1 MRKWVGR
8 VLVCGSFA
16 VSIILTFYSAKYSFN
31 NPDPQAYYV
40 EGTDETEPQLVPT
53 ADVNVDG
60 VVPIHGLYDLWFKI
74 MFASM
79 VLFYFVFFGI
89 IFCYNKGYQRMV
101 QYTTVGFTSY
111 CTIVFIMGMLFRFGE
126 AGKFASS
133 DAADM
138 SESSALLRQE

>member
-60 VVPIHGLYDLWFKI
+60 VVPIHGLYDLWFKL

-89 IFCYNKGYQRMV
+89 WSHLKIDFANYFLSTVENMV
-101 QYTTVGFTSY
+101 PGRKYGTF
-111 CTIVFIMGMLFRFGE
+111 
-126 AGKFASS
+126 
-133 DAADM
+133 
-138 SESSALLRQE
+138 